1 MRSDVGKIVQ
11 KRILD
16 VKLKVLQKRERE
28 LCGSVLKK
36 GVKTPVILLP
46 IPVILLAIPA

>member
-16 VKLKVLQKRERE
+16 VKLKVPQRRDRKA
-28 LCGSVLKK
+28 CGGVLKK
-36 GVKTPVILLP
+36 GENAPVILLP
-46 IPVILLAIPA
+46 RSVILLAIPT